1 MDKKQVKKDMDI
13 REKLLKL
20 QTELKAP
27 KDKYNSFGK
36 YSYRSAEGI
45 LEAVKPHLTELGAT
59 ITIYEDFIPEG
70 NAIQSSAILTCVE
83 KGGSISATAFAGI
96 EKAGGMALPQAFG
109 SASSYAKKYALGN
122 LLLIDDTQDADA
134 TNTHRKD
141 TKSTSKP
148 KLDQSHPKW
157 GAIVSSLKSG
167 KVSLGKVKETFEVSS
182 SVDKILASEAKKK

>member
-1 MDKKQVKKDMDI
+1 MKVI
-13 REKLLKL
+13 EKLLTV
-20 QTELKAP
+20 QTTLVAK

-36 YSYRSAEGI
+36 YNYRSAEGI
-45 LEAVKPHLTELGAT
+45 LEALKPKLKEVGAIVTIHEHLEEVGLGV
-59 ITIYEDFIPEG
+59 I
-70 NAIQSSAILTCVE
+70 
-83 KGGSISATAFAGI
+83 KATASFTCMESGDTVDACAYAGI

-157 GAIVSSLKSG
+157 GAIVSSLNSG
-167 KVSLGKVKETFEVSS
+167 KVSLGKVKETFDVSS